1 MAAPVGRGEK
11 NEVWEEIATERW
23 ARNRL
28 WMESQTSATAEK
40 ELPQRLHASV
50 KLSKFQVLLVTP
62 LKKEGFMYVVVSIC
76 IKAFDFVGQFQPNVS
91 EAVEYC

>member
-1 MAAPVGRGEK
+1 M
-11 NEVWEEIATERW
+11 ER
-23 ARNRL
+23 
-28 WMESQTSATAEK
+28 QTSATAEK

-50 KLSKFQVLLVTP
+50 KPSKFQVLLFTP